1 MKLIAA
7 TRGSPLALWQ
17 THYVASLL
25 KPFGVDIE
33 PMIVITS
40 GDQDQ
45 ETPIHEIGGRGV
57 FAKEVQNAVLE
68 ERAHFAVHS
77 LKDLPSLTSDGL
89 ELIAVPQRG
98 DSRDAL
104 VGCLYDELPIGG
116 HVATGSVRRKAQL
129 AAVRPD
135 LNFHELRGNIETRL
149 AKGKGYDAIL
159 VSAVALDRLGL
170 QPQTVEVLEPEFM
183 LPQVGQGALGVESRA
198 GDDKTNKLLIQIQ
211 DPMTRAEVDAERSFL
226 STIGADCRSPIAAY
240 AIHEQ
245 NQIRLR
251 SLVASED
258 GKLVLIDDRKGTDG
272 IRLGQFAADTLIESG
287 ARNLFHS

>member
-17 THYVASLL
+17 THHVASLL

-258 GKLVLIDDRKGTDG
+258 GKLVLFDDRRGNDG
-272 IRLGQFAADTLIESG
+272 IQLGQIAADTLIESG

>member
-17 THYVASLL
+17 THHVASLL

-68 ERAHFAVHS
+68 ERAHFGVHS

-258 GKLVLIDDRKGTDG
+258 GKLVLFDDRRGNDG
-272 IRLGQFAADTLIESG
+272 IQLGQIAADTLIESG